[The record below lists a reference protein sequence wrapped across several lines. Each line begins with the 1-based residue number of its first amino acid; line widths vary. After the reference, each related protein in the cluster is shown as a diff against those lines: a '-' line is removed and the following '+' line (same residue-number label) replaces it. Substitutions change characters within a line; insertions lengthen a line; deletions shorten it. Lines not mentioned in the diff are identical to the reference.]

1 MQNRNPFTLFQPSEF
16 EAKYRGQFGLA
27 SLLAFIVTTQQNLSV
42 YLKVSVLL
50 IFPIIAVVIYKRM
63 IKEYREEP
71 KVRKDYFVYMQVL
84 FLSITVLIVF
94 FMLFSFGLEYFI

>member
-1 MQNRNPFTLFQPSEF
+1 MQNRNLFTLLQPSEF

-27 SLLAFIVTTQQNLSV
+27 SLLAFMVTMQQNLSIYV
-42 YLKVSVLL
+42 KVSVLL

-94 FMLFSFGLEYFI
+94 SMLFYLSLEYFI